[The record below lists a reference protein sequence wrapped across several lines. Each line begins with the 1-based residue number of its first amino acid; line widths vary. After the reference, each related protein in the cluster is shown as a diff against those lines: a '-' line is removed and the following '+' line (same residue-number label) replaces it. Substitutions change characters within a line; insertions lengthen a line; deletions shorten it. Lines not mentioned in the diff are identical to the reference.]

1 MSALASALPFVH
13 MGELPI
19 GIPIQSFGLIV
30 AIGVLIGAALLRR
43 YAEWHGISD
52 ETIRSLLG
60 WVTVAGFIG
69 AHEFDMIAYNWDKI
83 GDTTIVHPASWWPG
97 FLPDGLYPS
106 NWPLPFK
113 LWEGISSYGGFVGG
127 AIGFAIFVWWKRLK
141 PRLFADITIV
151 GLLPAFSIGRIGCTV
166 VSDHI
171 GAAVDPTKWYAF
183 LAMDYP
189 RRLNLGHLAE
199 HYPNLTGE
207 TIKAWNLGLIEFLYL
222 IPVNALILWLAF
234 RPLKV
239 QPEVADKAPEKSGRP
254 NAGMLTVLTGILY
267 APVRFF
273 LDYLRPE
280 DSDPRHWGLTFAQW
294 ISIVAFGVACYV
306 LFRIMK
312 NGEPEIPRTM
322 TSGEMQRR
330 LKMVLKEAEEE
341 EAAKAKEPKSPP
353 AKAEPAKKT
362 ADEKAADKEEEELAK
377 EALAA
382 PPVDDAPAAD
392 DKGDGSDDDADDT
405 DDADEPASPSPPVG
419 AAKKPV
425 VTTSGGRKHQ
435 TAGSK
440 KKKKK
445 R

>member
-1 MSALASALPFVH
+1 
-13 MGELPI
+13 
-19 GIPIQSFGLIV
+19 
-30 AIGVLIGAALLRR
+30 
-43 YAEWHGISD
+43 
-52 ETIRSLLG
+52 
-60 WVTVAGFIG
+60 
-69 AHEFDMIAYNWDKI
+69 
-83 GDTTIVHPASWWPG
+83 
-97 FLPDGLYPS
+97 
-106 NWPLPFK
+106 
-113 LWEGISSYGGFVGG
+113 
-127 AIGFAIFVWWKRLK
+127 VWWKRLK

-171 GAAVDPTKWYAF
+171 GSAVDPTKWYSF

-280 DSDPRHWGLTFAQW
+280 DSDPRHMGLTFAQW
-294 ISIVAFGVACYV
+294 ISILAFGVACYV

-312 NGEPEIPRTM
+312 NGSPEIPRTM

-341 EAAKAKEPKSPP
+341 EAAKAKEPKSPLQT
-353 AKAEPAKKT
+353 AKAQPAKKT
-362 ADEKAADKEEEELAK
+362 AEEKAAEKEEEELAK

-382 PPVDDAPAAD
+382 KPADESAAAAAAD
-392 DKGDGSDDDADDT
+392 TAAADDT
-405 DDADEPASPSPPVG
+405 DDDDDDEAAKPASPSPPVG
-419 AAKKPV
+419 AAKPV

>member
-1 MSALASALPFVH
+1 
-13 MGELPI
+13 
-19 GIPIQSFGLIV
+19 
-30 AIGVLIGAALLRR
+30 
-43 YAEWHGISD
+43 
-52 ETIRSLLG
+52 
-60 WVTVAGFIG
+60 
-69 AHEFDMIAYNWDKI
+69 
-83 GDTTIVHPASWWPG
+83 
-97 FLPDGLYPS
+97 
-106 NWPLPFK
+106 
-113 LWEGISSYGGFVGG
+113 
-127 AIGFAIFVWWKRLK
+127 
-141 PRLFADITIV
+141 
-151 GLLPAFSIGRIGCTV
+151 
-166 VSDHI
+166 
-171 GAAVDPTKWYAF
+171 
-183 LAMDYP
+183 MDYP
-189 RRLNLGHLAE
+189 RKLNLGHLAE

-222 IPVNALILWLAF
+222 IPVNAFILWLAF
-234 RPLKV
+234 RPKKSDE
-239 QPEVADKAPEKSGRP
+239 PAKSGRP

-294 ISIVAFGVACYV
+294 VSIVAFGVACYV

-312 NGEPEIPRTM
+312 NGEPEIPLTT

-341 EAAKAKEPKSPP
+341 EAAKAKEPKSPLP
-353 AKAEPAKKT
+353 TATAKAEPAKKT
-362 ADEKAADKEEEELAK
+362 AEEKAADKEEEELAK

-382 PPVDDAPAAD
+382 EPVDDAPAD
-392 DKGDGSDDDADDT
+392 NEQDDDDE
-405 DDADEPASPSPPVG
+405 ADEPASPSPPVG